1 MTTVPTLRTP
11 AFSWCDG
18 GHENAL
24 CSGDAIPM
32 RRAPAVV
39 RGRGGRVAGGTINSQ
54 ISSNPYAQKER
65 TARHA
70 VGIEQDSHRRAVC
83 RDRRRRCHGGDEMA
97 LAGRGGSTTEAGRRA
112 ATLAGHPQ
120 LGDRDARGHL
130 AYCDPGCPGGGGP
143 AGFL

>member
-1 MTTVPTLRTP
+1 MTTVPTLITP
-11 AFSWCDG
+11 SVSWCDG

-39 RGRGGRVAGGTINSQ
+39 CGRGGRVAGGTINSQ
-54 ISSNPYAQKER
+54 ISSNQYAQKER

-70 VGIEQDSHRRAVC
+70 VAIEQDRHRRADC

-97 LAGRGGSTTEAGRRA
+97 LAGRGGSTTEAGRRGA
-112 ATLAGHPQ
+112 PLARHPPLGCPDGRGTLAH
-120 LGDRDARGHL
+120 
-130 AYCDPGCPGGGGP
+130 
-143 AGFL
+143 